1 MFNLLKYF
9 YIIFIMSNNIYISRR
24 SQPCHELLIKIH
36 QNKELFNFNIIDIDT
51 NPYPNI
57 IKSVPCLITNN
68 NDIMPGNEL
77 FKYIDHLININKNQ
91 KQQNSNKLVNPK
103 SNISNK
109 EEAKT
114 TTDSN
119 ELDVFGYCIDG
130 VCELGFSMLE
140 DGDNMVNDNYEYLNE
155 LENTKKDIGIDTK
168 EQRLQELDNNY
179 DQLMKD
185 RGFNQ

>member
-1 MFNLLKYF
+1 
-9 YIIFIMSNNIYISRR
+9 MSKNIYISRR

-36 QNKELFNFNIIDIDT
+36 QNKHLFNFNIIDIDT

-57 IKSVPCLITNN
+57 IKSVPCLITSNN
-68 NDIMPGNEL
+68 EIMPGNEL
-77 FKYIDHLININKNQ
+77 FKYIDHMININKNQ
-91 KQQNSNKLVNPK
+91 KQNNNNNKFVNPK

-109 EEAKT
+109 EET
-114 TTDSN
+114 LGNNDSN

-140 DGDNMVNDNYEYLNE
+140 DGDNMINDNYEYLNE
-155 LENTKKDIGIDTK
+155 LENTTKDIKTDTK

-179 DQLMKD
+179 DQMMKD
-185 RGFNQ
+185 RGFN